1 MSDSTSTNK
10 PYLHGHHASVLRS
23 HSWRTVENSAPHLL
37 PYLDASRALQVLDV
51 GCGPGT
57 ISVDIASRIPHGH
70 VIAIDPSSD
79 VIAKARA
86 HAKEK
91 GITNIRF
98 EVGDIFNA
106 EQLESL
112 GIKQGMFDIV
122 HAHQVLQHLQDPLSA
137 FKAMLSLT
145 KKPGGII
152 TLRETDYQGMR
163 WYPELPGLQRWSD
176 NYVAVARAIR
186 CDPNI
191 GKRLH
196 AIAMEAGIPRKD
208 IETSAGT
215 WVFSTEEERRW
226 WCGLWAERVVASDFK
241 KRCLDTG
248 VGTEGDLREF
258 AEAWKELERCEEG
271 WFAVVNGQVVVH
283 VR

>member
-1 MSDSTSTNK
+1 MSAPENK

-37 PYLDASRALQVLDV
+37 PQLDSSRPLQVLDV

-57 ISVDIASRIPHGH
+57 ISVDIASRIPRGH
-70 VIAIDPSSD
+70 VVAIDPSSD
-79 VIAKARA
+79 VVAKARD

-106 EQLESL
+106 EQLEGL
-112 GIKQGMFDIV
+112 GIKQDMFDVV
-122 HAHQVLQHLQDPLSA
+122 HAHQVLQHLQEPLEA
-137 FKAMLSLT
+137 FKAMVKLV
-145 KKPGGII
+145 KKPGII
-152 TLRETDYQGMR
+152 SLRETDYQGMR
-163 WYPELPGLQRWSD
+163 WYPEIPGLQAWSD
-176 NYVAVARAIR
+176 NYIAVARAIG

-215 WVFSTEEERRW
+215 WVFSTEEERKW
-226 WCGLWAERVVASDFK
+226 WCGLWAERIVASDFK

-248 VGTEGDLREF
+248 TGTEQDLEEF
-258 AEAWKELERCEEG
+258 ARAWMELEKREDG
-271 WFAVVNGQVVVH
+271 WFAVINGQVIVQ